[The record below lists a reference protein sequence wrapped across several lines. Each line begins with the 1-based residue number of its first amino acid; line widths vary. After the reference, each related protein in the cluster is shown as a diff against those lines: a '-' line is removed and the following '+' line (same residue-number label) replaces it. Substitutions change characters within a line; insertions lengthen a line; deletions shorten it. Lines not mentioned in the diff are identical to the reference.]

1 MADSP
6 ISGQGMTVKGVF
18 SGRRYQ
24 LDHYQRDYSWGREE
38 VRQLVE
44 DLHGRFEVNYRPTHD
59 RRKVAGYEPYFLGSF
74 VYHEHEGTTFVVDG
88 QQRIT
93 TLHILLIFL
102 KRLLDDLGMDKEA
115 VNLEPLIRTTDFG
128 DSTYTIDIP
137 ERTPLLDRLFD
148 DDYAPPST
156 MGAAERRLWEAAD
169 ELDTSFPDD
178 LRDEALPYFVDWLLH
193 RVCLVGIKALNKE
206 QGWEIYESVNDRGV
220 RLGPLDLLKSL
231 LLRNLDG
238 QTDGMDVLW
247 RNLVSGLAAVE
258 PNAPARFIKAFFV
271 GRYARTRADMEL
283 IEENFYAWFRDHAG
297 ARGLSKPRDYRGLL
311 REMEAYARHYRT
323 LAAASHRYDEQLKY
337 VFFNQ
342 YNRQSE
348 QFSPLLAALAPDDD
362 PVLMKQKATL
372 VAAYLD
378 LIYIWRVVSGQPVAD
393 AHLAQLA
400 RDLVLDLRG
409 AASAEAIRT
418 ILSARLRSLD
428 YGFADMDTF
437 GLQASNKRQV
447 RYLLARL
454 TAFVEVG
461 CGKPDQCALYLAEQE
476 PYEIEHVWANHFD
489 RYQSTAV
496 NSRQVF
502 DAYRNRLGALV
513 LLPKSDNASYRDD
526 PFDKKVDYYQRRN
539 DLAGSLH
546 PRHRERNAKFNKFVA
561 SIGLDKA
568 FRGYRSFD
576 HKAIAERQTL
586 YKQLCERVWDTTVFG
601 VKPASFPQVADPAA
615 HRTRARFDVAL
626 ASLIDS
632 GQLAAN
638 TELIGHRRQETYR
651 ARVLPDGR
659 VQVATG
665 EQFGSL
671 SAAGQFVLQVKSCPG
686 WTFWKIR
693 RDGQDV
699 PLAEIR
705 RAALEGAALELT
717 ASVPREGR

>member
-38 VRQLVE
+38 VRRLVE
-44 DLHGRFEVNYRPTHD
+44 DLHARFRVNYRLHHD

-74 VYHEHEGTTFVVDG
+74 VYHEDEGITFVVDG

-93 TLHILLIFL
+93 TLHVLLIFL
-102 KRLLDDLGMDKEA
+102 KRLLDDLGMEKEVA
-115 VNLEPLIRTTDFG
+115 NLEPLIRTTDFG

-148 DDYAPPST
+148 EDFLPPST
-156 MGAAERRLWEAAD
+156 TGAAERNLWDAAD
-169 ELDTSFPDD
+169 ELETSFPED

-193 RVCLVGIKALNKE
+193 RVCMVGIKALNKE

-238 QTDGMDVLW
+238 ETDGMDVLW

-258 PNAPARFIKAFFV
+258 PNAPVRFIKAFFV
-271 GRYARTRADMEL
+271 GRHARTSEDMAL
-283 IEENFYAWFRDHAG
+283 IEENFYAWFRDHATEI
-297 ARGLSKPRDYRGLL
+297 GLSGSRAYRNLL
-311 REMEAYARHYRT
+311 REMDAYARHYHT
-323 LAAASHRYDEQLKY
+323 LAAAAHRYDEQLKC

-348 QFSPLLAALAPDDD
+348 QFSPLLAAIDPDDD
-362 PVLMKQKATL
+362 PVRMKQKAAL
-372 VAAYLD
+372 VGAYLD
-378 LIYIWRVVSGQPVAD
+378 LVYIWRVVSGQPVAE
-393 AHLAQLA
+393 ANLAALA
-400 RDLVLDLRG
+400 RSLVPELRG
-409 AASAEAIRT
+409 AASLEAIRT
-418 ILSARLRSLD
+418 ILGTRLGALD

-437 GLQASNKRQV
+437 GLQGNNKRQV
-447 RYLLARL
+447 RYLLARM

-461 CGKPDQCALYLAEQE
+461 CGKPDHSALYLADQE
-476 PYEIEHVWANHFD
+476 PYEIEHVWANHFL
-489 RYQSTAV
+489 RYQSTVV
-496 NSRQVF
+496 NTRQVF
-502 DAYRNRLGALV
+502 DALRNRLGALV

-546 PRHRERNAKFNKFVA
+546 PKHREHNPKFNRFVS

-568 FRGYRSFD
+568 FRGYRRFD
-576 HKAIAERQTL
+576 HTAIGERQAL
-586 YKQLCERVWDTTVFG
+586 YKKLCERVWDTTEFG
-601 VKPASFPQVADPAA
+601 VKPASFPQVTDPAA
-615 HRTRARFDVAL
+615 RRTRARFDVAL
-626 ASLIDS
+626 TSLIDS
-632 GQLAAN
+632 GQLGAN
-638 TELIGHRRQETYR
+638 TRLIGRRRQEVYR
-651 ARVLPDGR
+651 AQLLPDGR
-659 VQVATG
+659 IQVSTG

-671 SAAGQFVLQVKSCPG
+671 SAAGQFVLGTKSCQG
-686 WTFWKIR
+686 WAFWKVDRNGSEIA
-693 RDGQDV
+693 
-699 PLAEIR
+699 LAEIR
-705 RAALEGAALELT
+705 RAALEGGTLEPAAAALQGD
-717 ASVPREGR
+717 V